1 MHLSSP
7 SPVLLPPPHPPTPL
21 LPRTTVPSDGG
32 RTYGYIRN
40 VVPHAIARDS
50 PKSEERACA
59 KSGACRWWRPHG
71 VAQLLSAVK
80 PVNRGSQTPLRT
92 AARSCTFDVS
102 SPSLPPHMCLS
113 QSLPRRGVTHP
124 SRNLLHD
131 VRSNCFLAIDPSR
144 IDVERY
150 TRYLI

>member
-1 MHLSSP
+1 MHLPSP
-7 SPVLLPPPHPPTPL
+7 SFPL
-21 LPRTTVPSDGG
+21 LFPRTVPSDGG

-40 VVPHAIARDS
+40 VVRHAIARDS

-59 KSGACRWWRPHG
+59 KSDGACRWRPHG

-80 PVNRGSQTPLRT
+80 PANRGSQTPLRT

-102 SPSLPPHMCLS
+102 SPSLPTCASPS
-113 QSLPRRGVTHP
+113 RYPSRGVTHP

-150 TRYLI
+150 ARYLV